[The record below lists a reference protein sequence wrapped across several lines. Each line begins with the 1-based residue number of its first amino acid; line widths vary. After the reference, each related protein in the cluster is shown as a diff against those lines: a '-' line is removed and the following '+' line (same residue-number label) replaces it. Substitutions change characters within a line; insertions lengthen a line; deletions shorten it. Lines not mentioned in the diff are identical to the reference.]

1 MMYNNMLQNIEV
13 IFAKKKKHFQ
23 KKLVILKTSQ
33 TTESMPVVNFEIH
46 LLPNRNCFLLQ
57 VFLRL

>member
-1 MMYNNMLQNIEV
+1 M
-13 IFAKKKKHFQ
+13 F
-23 KKLVILKTSQ
+23 LVVPKTSQ
-33 TTESMPVVNFEIH
+33 TIESMRVVNFEIH